1 MSDEKRKEI
10 IKAYAYGYSIE
21 KISEVEGV
29 ESKTVK
35 AIVEE
40 AEATGMLKEYEK
52 RGVENEK

>member
-21 KISEVEGV
+21 EISEVEGV
-29 ESKTVK
+29 ESKTVT

-40 AEATGMLKEYEK
+40 AEAPGMLKEYEK
-52 RGVENEK
+52 RGV

>member
-1 MSDEKRKEI
+1 MTDEKRKGI
-10 IKAYAYGYSIE
+10 IKAFAYGYSIE

-40 AEATGMLKEYEK
+40 AETTGMLKEYEK
-52 RGVENEK
+52 RGV